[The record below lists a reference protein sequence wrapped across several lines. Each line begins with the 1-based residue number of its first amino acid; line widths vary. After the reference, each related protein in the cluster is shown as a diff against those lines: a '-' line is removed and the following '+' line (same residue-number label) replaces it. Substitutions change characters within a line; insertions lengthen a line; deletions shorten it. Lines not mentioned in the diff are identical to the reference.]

1 MKGRAR
7 GAAGVG
13 LTPEQQRRGAGQPP
27 GRPQPRAPQ
36 RTRRAL
42 AESNPSNPSAAPAT
56 VWVESAP
63 GQQSPAFASALRVE
77 EELKEQQQKKA
88 ASLRRFQDE
97 VRQRVNRQVR
107 LRQRLELQKAYEAA
121 ERESCAAVQYSN
133 SWKSTCLFQSLP
145 APIIC
150 APSAGSGPAQ
160 PEEERGEPFQQRAAK
175 LSRAVQQVRCRLAS
189 RRILSPGACM
199 QEEPDP
205 CPAAAVPMEE
215 SEELLLA
222 GHHDL
227 PPELLEQGTATRGT
241 GQDDGFYIKIEFEKV
256 CDGSLKVS
264 SLPGPPGRPQSEFQ
278 PPLKLWA
285 GVDQEETRKQR
296 QSEFL
301 RRRRLFMAL
310 ERERVREHQWQQ
322 KRQQRVAQIKRQ
334 KENQRRAEEQKMRD
348 MAEQREP
355 SPGEGTWEAL
365 AQLQLEERRVRDRQQ
380 RNKERVRYVEALR
393 AQMREKVKLCNIDL
407 PPLCSCGSD
416 FWDSH
421 PDTCANN
428 CIFYRNHK
436 AYSQALHSAISSC
449 AATRSLQDLAA
460 LCARS
465 GKRL

>member
-1 MKGRAR
+1 
-7 GAAGVG
+7 
-13 LTPEQQRRGAGQPP
+13 
-27 GRPQPRAPQ
+27 
-36 RTRRAL
+36 
-42 AESNPSNPSAAPAT
+42 
-56 VWVESAP
+56 
-63 GQQSPAFASALRVE
+63 
-77 EELKEQQQKKA
+77 KEQQQKKA

-97 VRQRVNRQVR
+97 
-107 LRQRLELQKAYEAA
+107 A

-199 QEEPDP
+199 QEVEIVIWVSGRNEPDP

-227 PPELLEQGTATRGT
+227 PPELLEQGTATHGT

-285 GVDQEETRKQR
+285 GVDQEETRKQGHAH
-296 QSEFL
+296 SEMLRLFWGKSKVPPSRNQGSFEGWKSL
-301 RRRRLFMAL
+301 MCVPAGLRGRRRISAGQRSRRCETWLSSESPPQ
-310 ERERVREHQWQQ
+310 EREPGNPWPSSSW
-322 KRQQRVAQIKRQ
+322 
-334 KENQRRAEEQKMRD
+334 RR
-348 MAEQREP
+348 
-355 SPGEGTWEAL
+355 GE
-365 AQLQLEERRVRDRQQ
+365 
-380 RNKERVRYVEALR
+380 
-393 AQMREKVKLCNIDL
+393 
-407 PPLCSCGSD
+407 
-416 FWDSH
+416 
-421 PDTCANN
+421 
-428 CIFYRNHK
+428 
-436 AYSQALHSAISSC
+436 
-449 AATRSLQDLAA
+449 
-460 LCARS
+460 
-465 GKRL
+465 